1 MGGSRGERLHPGA
14 GLTLSSHARL
24 KKAHHNLRVRLR
36 VLSHLRI
43 AVRVYLLLALAAF
56 GILICAAIGLWTLR
70 IQMIE
75 DRRVQIENVLNLVLA
90 HARSDMKEKGGPR
103 SEAGRA
109 AFLEMIRSTKYGG
122 DSADY
127 FFVLD
132 YNGVALVHPDPNR
145 QGRSQFGTVYEDGED
160 IARKFVDIAQSPRGS
175 GFVEYSFPRPS
186 TGMTTRKLAHVHKVP
201 ELNVLVGLGVYIEDV
216 DAVMLDRLKME
227 AWLFLVTMPAVAL
240 FAWVISRSITEP
252 LSRIL
257 GKIMRLAGG
266 DLDLPSASARDKSEL
281 GDVDEAVDI
290 LRGNAIVQQELQ
302 KKVREQNELLT
313 KQRDDAEQS
322 AKAKAEFLSIMSHEL
337 RTPLHAILS
346 YSKIGLKAAE
356 ESNPAKTRKCFETI
370 RLSGKR
376 LVGILNDILNLA
388 KMDAGAIEYN
398 RERCDFRSIV
408 DQTLTEL
415 APLIEEKKLNI
426 RIQLQSKDMDA
437 VCDRLQIIQVL
448 MNLISNAIKFSA
460 EGSQI
465 AIRLSDERAADGEAG
480 LCCRVSD
487 EGCGIPEDELELVF
501 NRFVQGSK
509 NKKSSEGSGLGLT
522 ICKKIVA
529 AHGGRIWAE
538 NAMPKGAIFT
548 FVIPKGEVR
557 MSQAA

>member
-1 MGGSRGERLHPGA
+1 
-14 GLTLSSHARL
+14 
-24 KKAHHNLRVRLR
+24 
-36 VLSHLRI
+36 VLSQLRI

-70 IQMIE
+70 TQMIE
-75 DRRVQIENVLNLVLA
+75 DRRVQLENVLNLVLA
-90 HARSDMKEKGGPR
+90 HARAGMNEKGGPG

-109 AFLEMIRSTKYGG
+109 AFLETIRSTKYGG
-122 DSADY
+122 DGADY

-145 QGRSQFGTVYEDGED
+145 QGRSQLGTVYNGGED
-160 IARKFVDIAQSPRGS
+160 IAWKFVKIAQSPEGA

-186 TGMTTRKLAHVHKVP
+186 TGTATRKLAHVRKVP

-216 DAVMLDRLKME
+216 DAVMLDRLRME
-227 AWLFLVTMPAVAL
+227 AWLFAVTMPAVAL
-240 FAWVISRSITEP
+240 FGWVISRSITEP

-257 GKIMRLAGG
+257 GKIARLAGG
-266 DLDLPSASARDKSEL
+266 DLDLPPARPRDKSEL

-290 LRGNAIVQQELQ
+290 LRANAIVQQELQ
-302 KKVREQNELLT
+302 QKVREQNELLT

-322 AKAKAEFLSIMSHEL
+322 AKAKAEFLSVMSHEL

-346 YSKIGLKAAE
+346 YSKIGLKADGEAN
-356 ESNPAKTRKCFETI
+356 SSKTRKCFESI

-376 LVGILNDILNLA
+376 LVGLLNDILNLA
-388 KMDAGAIEYN
+388 RMDAGAIEFS
-398 RERCDFRSIV
+398 REACDFRSIV
-408 DQTLTEL
+408 EQTLIEL
-415 APLIEEKKLNI
+415 APLIEEKKLKI
-426 RIQLQSKDMDA
+426 RIQLQSQDMDA
-437 VCDRLQIIQVL
+437 VCDRLKIVQVL

-465 AIRLSDERAADGEAG
+465 AIRLSDERPADGEAW
-480 LCCRVSD
+480 LCCQVID
-487 EGCGIPEDELELVF
+487 EGPGIPEDELELVF

-509 NKKSSEGSGLGLT
+509 NRKSGEGSGLGLT

-529 AHGGRIWAE
+529 AHGGRIWAG
-538 NAMPKGAIFT
+538 NAKPKGAVFT
-548 FVIPKGEVR
+548 FVIPKGDAR
-557 MSQAA
+557 IPRAA